1 VRLLGF
7 YLNRSIRT
15 KLTAIMI
22 AGVGGVAIF
31 ITFFFPAR
39 QKHLAFEELR
49 TKTASL
55 ARILAY
61 NVSPG
66 LEFEDL
72 EAAEEAV
79 SGVRTD
85 NEVIDVRILDKHGEE
100 FLHYSARGVTTLPPG
115 LSLGEDQIFEL
126 PGRLVVSSPIYGNR
140 ARLGTLVLAM
150 STLGVLKQVE
160 DNRKLTIIVSLVLFL
175 IGMGLS
181 GFMAGH
187 LTSPLQ
193 QLTETTQKVSGG
205 DLTYRIDIKTRDE
218 IGHLASSFNKMVSS
232 LREARQ
238 KNELYLQRIE
248 RSNLVLQEQ
257 RREIEA
263 YSRTLERRVEER
275 TAKLNQAYEELSQ
288 KNVELEK
295 TLAALTASQERLR
308 EAEKLAVIGEI
319 ASRVAHEVL
328 NPMTALLSRTQ
339 SEMDLLDTSE
349 RGLQAMKEIIAE
361 WQENFESGKLAEYL
375 LRKTEVEGESQA
387 TYGEQDLAILSRA
400 LEKNIHGSK
409 RSRGLLSLIE
419 HQIMRVVR
427 IVDNLR
433 EMSRAKREVE
443 EICVNSCLNEVREL
457 FEDGLKKRHIEL
469 VTNLAP
475 NLPRIRADYTELFQ
489 IFSNLVRNS
498 MQAIEGTGGGG
509 GEITLVSKLA
519 DGEVWVRVVDNGVGI
534 SEENKSLIFEHDFS
548 TKSRKEGTGLGLTIS
563 RHLAR
568 EMGGELLLERSET
581 GAGATFLV
589 RLPQEGN
596 VAAAETVRK
605 EEVETPV

>member
-1 VRLLGF
+1 VRFSGF
-7 YLNRSIRT
+7 YLNRSIRA

-49 TKTASL
+49 TKTVSL

-72 EAAEEAV
+72 EAAAEAV

-85 NEVIDVRILDKHGEE
+85 SEVIDVRILDKHGEE

-115 LSLGEDQIFEL
+115 LSLGEDQILEF
-126 PGRLVVSSPIYGNR
+126 PGRLVASTPIHANR
-140 ARLGTLVLAM
+140 TRLGTLVLAM
-150 STLGVLKQVE
+150 STLEVLKQVD
-160 DNRKLTIIVSLVLFL
+160 DNRRLTIIVSLVLFL

-205 DLTYRIDIKTRDE
+205 DLTYRIDIRTRDE

-263 YSRTLERRVEER
+263 YSHTLERRVEER

-295 TLAALTASQERLR
+295 TLAALTESQERLR

-339 SEMDLLDTSE
+339 SEMDLLDSSE

-361 WQENFESGKLAEYL
+361 WDENLQSGELAEYL
-375 LRKTEVEGESQA
+375 LRKTEAEG
-387 TYGEQDLAILSRA
+387 TYGEEDLAILSQA
-400 LEKNIHGSK
+400 LEKNLHGSK

-457 FEDGLKKRHIEL
+457 FEDGLKKRHIDL
-469 VTNLAP
+469 VTDLAANMP
-475 NLPRIRADYTELFQ
+475 KIRADYTELFQ

-498 MQAIEGTGGGG
+498 MQAIEGKGAGG
-509 GEITLVSKLA
+509 GEITLVSELV
-519 DGEVWVRVVDNGVGI
+519 DEEIWVRVVDNGVGI
-534 SEENKSLIFEHDFS
+534 SEETKSLVFEHDFS
-548 TKSRKEGTGLGLTIS
+548 TKSRREGTGLGLTIS

-568 EMGGELLLERSET
+568 EMGGDLLLEHSEV

-589 RLPQEGN
+589 KLPQEGK
-596 VAAAETVRK
+596 VAAAGAVRK
-605 EEVETPV
+605 QEVGAPV